1 MLKLHPRIAAEILGQ
16 APTLQAVIPIVFHH
30 HEHYDGR
37 GYSSGVAGEDI
48 PLGARILSVAD
59 AYVAMTSHRPYR
71 FAMPAAKALAEI
83 RDHSGTQF
91 DPRVVD
97 ALVGILDAAPARLAV
112 GVE

>member
-1 MLKLHPRIAAEILGQ
+1 MY
-16 APTLQAVIPIVFHH
+16 HH

-48 PLGARILSVAD
+48 PLGARILAVAD